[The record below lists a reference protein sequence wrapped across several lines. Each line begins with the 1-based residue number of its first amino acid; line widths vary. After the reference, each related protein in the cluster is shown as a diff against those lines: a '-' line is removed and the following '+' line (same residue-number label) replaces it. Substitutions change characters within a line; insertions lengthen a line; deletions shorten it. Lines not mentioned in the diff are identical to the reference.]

1 MTIII
6 SNNYLLLSIIIL
18 SIIII
23 IIIVCVPITNV
34 MQNMAAT
41 KDLGHTTCKSLQQR
55 IWRHFDI
62 TSSQVIVVL
71 RFYLNCSA
79 RALSPE

>member
-1 MTIII
+1 MLFYGYFIIVL
-6 SNNYLLLSIIIL
+6 YYYP
-18 SIIII
+18 III

-41 KDLGHTTCKSLQQR
+41 KDLGHTTCKSLQQH
-55 IWRHFDI
+55 IWRRFNI
-62 TSSQVIVVL
+62 TSSQAIDGL
-71 RFYLNCSA
+71 RFYSNYSA